1 MTMKHLFSELD
12 VAGVRLANRIVLPP
26 MATEQADAE
35 GHPSPATAGHYG
47 SLAATG
53 VALVVVE
60 HSCVTAEGRAAPRQI
75 SLASDA
81 HMSGHAAIAT
91 AIHAAGALCAAQIS
105 HAGSNRRVEMP
116 GRCLG
121 PSAVENPVSHL
132 VPEEMS
138 NSDIV
143 ATIRAFGAAAG
154 RVREA
159 GYDFVEVHCAHGY
172 LLGEFLSPLTNH
184 RTDTYGGT
192 PAGRR
197 RLLLEIVEEVQAAV
211 HGDLPLM
218 VRLGVADNPPLVQLY
233 EGGLTMAEGVEA
245 ARALDD
251 AGVAILDLSAGICGS
266 RPAGLTGEAY
276 FRPFAEAV
284 SAAVRCHVV
293 CTGGITQP
301 QTAQDIIQ
309 NQVADLVGVGRALAA
324 DHNWVRKAREATGH

>member
-12 VAGVRLANRIVLPP
+12 VAGVRLANRLVLPP

-35 GHPSPATAGHYG
+35 GHPSPTTADYYG

-60 HSCVTAEGRAAPRQI
+60 HSCVAPEGRAAPHQI

-81 HMSGHAAIAT
+81 HISGHAAIAA

-105 HAGSNRRVEMP
+105 HAGSNRWEEMP
-116 GRCLG
+116 GRCIG

-138 NSDIV
+138 RGDIV
-143 ATIRAFGAAAG
+143 ATIRAFGAAAA

-184 RTDTYGGT
+184 RTDAYGGT
-192 PAGRR
+192 PPRRR
-197 RLLLEIVEEVQAAV
+197 RLLLEIVEEVGAAV

-218 VRLGVADNPPLVQLY
+218 VRLGVADNPPLIRLY
-233 EGGLTMAEGVEA
+233 EGGLTMMEGVEA
-245 ARALDD
+245 ARALED

-266 RPAGLTGEAY
+266 RPAGVTGEAY

-301 QTAQDIIQ
+301 QTAQDIIH
-309 NQVADLVGVGRALAA
+309 NRVADLVGVGRALAA
-324 DHNWVRKAREATGH
+324 DHDWVRKAREAAGH